1 MEICLLAKGRQ
12 VYKVG
17 KREYSLAGGDLFVT
31 LPDEP
36 HSTGNRPEEKSVLYW
51 LLLHLPPKQVRLLSL
66 PPRKTRQ
73 VRGAL
78 FKIKRRHFKGN
89 AGLRQI
95 LDSIITAYYDGRMPL
110 KNVYIE
116 SKLLEFITQVI
127 HCAGRAGE
135 SALSEPLGRVVALI
149 DGHLGEKL
157 SVDRLARAAGLSP
170 SRLKARF
177 KKETGV
183 PPAEYVLRKKIDKA
197 KELLQRKG
205 RTVTDAAFELDFSS
219 SQYFA
224 TVFKRYT
231 GQTPRE
237 YRTPNDEV
245 NRYR

>member
-17 KREYSLAGGDLFVT
+17 KREYSLTGGDLFVT

-51 LLLHLPPKQVRLLSL
+51 LLLHLPPKQARFLSL
-66 PPRKTRQ
+66 PPSGTRQ

-78 FKIKRRHFKGN
+78 LKIKRRQFKGN

-95 LDSIITAYYDGRMPL
+95 LDSIITAYHDGRMAL
-110 KNVYIE
+110 RKVYIE
-116 SKLLEFITQVI
+116 SKILEFITQVI

-135 SALSEPLGRVVALI
+135 SALSEPIGRVTAFV

-157 SVDRLARAAGLSP
+157 SIGRLARAAGLSP

-183 PPAEYVLRKKIDKA
+183 PPAEYVLRKKIEKA
-197 KELLQRKG
+197 KELLQQKN

-231 GQTPRE
+231 GQTPKE
-237 YRTPNDEV
+237 YRISNTE
-245 NRYR
+245 